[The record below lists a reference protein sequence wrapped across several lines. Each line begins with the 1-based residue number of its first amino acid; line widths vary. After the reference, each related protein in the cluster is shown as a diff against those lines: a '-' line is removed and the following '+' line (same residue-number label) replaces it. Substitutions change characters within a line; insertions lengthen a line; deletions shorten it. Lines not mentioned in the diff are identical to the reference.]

1 MKVKLSFII
10 AGLVTVLTLIGLN
23 ALLHS
28 FDASLNEAGLGGE
41 ISGLVRGMI
50 FFAVG
55 SLFFYWWM
63 LKILQESLRSH
74 CSDGEQIVISCTI
87 FIAALLVAEIPL
99 IEFTLEQID
108 LAKAWW
114 SGVAEKA
121 YLLPMLTLILYAIW
135 RNRAKNKPANPQQEE
150 K

>member
-1 MKVKLSFII
+1 
-10 AGLVTVLTLIGLN
+10 VLTLIVLN
-23 ALLHS
+23 ALLQPIEV
-28 FDASLNEAGLGGE
+28 SLNESGLSGE

-63 LKILQESLRSH
+63 LQILQESLRSH

-99 IEFTLEQID
+99 IEFTLEQTN

-114 SGVAEKA
+114 SGIAEKA
-121 YLLPMLTLILYAIW
+121 YLLPMFILIPYVLW
-135 RNRAKNKPANPQQEE
+135 RNRAKTHSVGSGLEE

>member
-1 MKVKLSFII
+1 MKAKLSFLV
-10 AGLVTVLTLIGLN
+10 AGLVTLLTMIGLN
-23 ALLHS
+23 ALLQL
-28 FDASLNEAGLGGE
+28 FEVFLNGAGVSRE

-55 SLFFYWWM
+55 SLFVYWWM
-63 LKILQESLRSH
+63 LKILQGLLRSH

-99 IEFTLEQID
+99 IEFTLEQTG
-108 LAKAWW
+108 LAKVWW
-114 SGVAEKA
+114 SGTAEKA
-121 YLLPMLTLILYAIW
+121 YLLPMFALIPYVFW
-135 RNRAKNKPANPQQEE
+135 RSRAKTHSAGSGLEE